1 MKVGDLV
8 KCGDDCG
15 IVIGVHQT
23 TEYPQSQFVT
33 VIWSDGQKEQFEPR
47 FYDVEVISENR

>member
-8 KCGDDCG
+8 KCGDECG

-33 VIWSDGQKEQFEPR
+33 VIWSDGQKDQFEPR
-47 FYDVEVISENR
+47 FYDVEVISESR